1 MVDGC
6 MVISHLLKKIQNTYA
21 VLFGQILQYRKCHQR
36 NDDAS

>member
-1 MVDGC
+1 MV
-6 MVISHLLKKIQNTYA
+6 SHHLEKIQSTYA